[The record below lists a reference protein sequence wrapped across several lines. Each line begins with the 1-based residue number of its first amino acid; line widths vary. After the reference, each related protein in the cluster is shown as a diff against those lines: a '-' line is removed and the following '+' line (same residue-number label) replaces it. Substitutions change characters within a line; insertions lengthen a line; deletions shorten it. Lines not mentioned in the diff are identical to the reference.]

1 MQKKKVAPKRNK
13 EQLGQKIYLS
23 NFTFKDVIICSL
35 FFFFSFVMGKKNNT
49 FQNLYTDIAA
59 HAVLLLIH

>member
-1 MQKKKVAPKRNK
+1 MF
-13 EQLGQKIYLS
+13 S
-23 NFTFKDVIICSL
+23 